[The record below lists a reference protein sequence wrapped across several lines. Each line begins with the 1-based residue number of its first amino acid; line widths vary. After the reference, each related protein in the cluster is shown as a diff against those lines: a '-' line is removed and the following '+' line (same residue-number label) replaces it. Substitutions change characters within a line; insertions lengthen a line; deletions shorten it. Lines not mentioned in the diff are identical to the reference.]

1 MAVIVL
7 CRIPDAHDDAVT
19 RLCEAAGLALPYSGV
34 ELVFLGEDID
44 TPGQATGQTPA
55 EEGGILLALRFPT
68 PAAARTFR
76 QAARQAMPAGESRQ
90 PVSFRLLALRTPAA
104 GQGTA
109 LLFP

>member
-34 ELVFLGEDID
+34 ELVFLGEDLD
-44 TPGQATGQTPA
+44 PPGQTPA

-68 PAAARTFR
+68 PAAARAFR
-76 QAARQAMPAGESRQ
+76 QAAWQAMPAGESRQ